1 MQPQPEK
8 IITRHTGISV
18 CSPVEVPEAQN
29 REQIA
34 ALAYQLWQDRGC
46 PEGTPD
52 EDWFRAERE
61 LARSKRIDEKE
72 VGSLDST
79 ERSIAAEEA
88 DSPVLRFPVR
98 SEIAQATH
106 TASRRA

>member
-1 MQPQPEK
+1 M
-8 IITRHTGISV
+8 
-18 CSPVEVPEAQN
+18 EVPEAQN

-34 ALAYQLWQDRGC
+34 ALANKFWQARGC
-46 PEGTPD
+46 ADGTPD

-61 LARSKRIDEKE
+61 IAESKRADESE

>member
-8 IITRHTGISV
+8 TIKSRNGITV
-18 CSPVEVPEAQN
+18 CTPVEVPDQN

-34 ALAYQLWQDRGC
+34 ALAYRLWQDRGC

-72 VGSLDST
+72 VGSRDST
-79 ERSIAAEEA
+79 EQSIAADEA

-98 SEIAQATH
+98 SEIYQGSH
-106 TASRRA
+106 EMILSRA